1 VLRNRAESTVS
12 SRRRLE
18 CARKFQSRLHY
29 LATPAS
35 STCSGVLW
43 ADSKERD
50 RLGDGSDRSR
60 VEEGEEQKTLLDAMH
75 GLGML
80 YVDQGKLDEAEQMY
94 ERALRGYEA
103 RGPTYTS
110 TLDSIHCLGILY
122 ADQGKL
128 GEAEQMFERALRG
141 YEEALGPTHVSTLDM
156 VNNLGLLY
164 KNQGRLGEAEH
175 TYTRA
180 LRGYE
185 EALDHEQVQQ
195 YSPAL
200 NTLENLGD
208 LYLRQ
213 AETDKAR
220 IVYAQAL
227 SGLSCVLG
235 QSSDQC
241 IDLAAETDALSVLRT
256 ERAQHLSL
264 QAVGEKS
271 NTQRD
276 SRKMRSSL
284 LIRNL
289 IRKVF

>member
-94 ERALRGYEA
+94 ERALRGYE
-103 RGPTYTS
+103 
-110 TLDSIHCLGILY
+110 
-122 ADQGKL
+122 
-128 GEAEQMFERALRG
+128 
-141 YEEALGPTHVSTLDM
+141 EALGPTHVSTLDM

-175 TYTRA
+175 MYTRA

-185 EALDHEQVQQ
+185 EAIGHEQVQQ

-241 IDLAAETDALSVLRT
+241 IDLAAETDAY
-256 ERAQHLSL
+256 
-264 QAVGEKS
+264 
-271 NTQRD
+271 TQRD
-276 SRKMRSSL
+276 RRKMRSSL